1 MKKKLDK
8 YLDQIV
14 ENLKKNYTPEKIILF
29 GSYSKGNATE
39 ESDLDLILIKKTK
52 KHPIWRRVEARKA
65 SKLKIP
71 MDIIVYTPDEFE
83 KLLKQNS
90 FFIRD
95 IVHSGKVLYEQK

>member
-1 MKKKLDK
+1 M
-8 YLDQIV
+8 
-14 ENLKKNYTPEKIILF
+14 
-29 GSYSKGNATE
+29 
-39 ESDLDLILIKKTK
+39 DLILIKKTK

-90 FFIRD
+90 FFIKD
-95 IVHSGKVLYEQK
+95 VIHSGKVLYERK